1 MELRKE
7 DLIGQM
13 SKNVKE
19 TIQGKLQDS
28 GLTEMQRGMV
38 AVWMNEMYEL
48 GKKHQEA
55 IAILEGSNAG
65 MIANIGKIV
74 QRAAGMM

>member
-13 SKNVKE
+13 SKNVEE
-19 TIQGKLQDS
+19 TIQSRLQDS
-28 GLTEMQRGMV
+28 NLTEMQRGMV
-38 AVWMNEMYEL
+38 AVWMKEMYEL

-55 IAILEGSNAG
+55 ITVLGGSDAG

-74 QRAAGMM
+74 QRAAGMV

>member
-19 TIQGKLQDS
+19 TIQGKLQNSD
-28 GLTEMQRGMV
+28 LTDMQRGMV
-38 AVWMNEMYEL
+38 AVWMQEMYEL
-48 GKKHQEA
+48 GKEHQGT
-55 IAILEGSNAG
+55 IMMIEGSG
-65 MIANIGKIV
+65 DDIISTFGKIV
-74 QRAAGMM
+74 ERASGMI

>member
-7 DLIGQM
+7 DIINQM
-13 SKNVKE
+13 SKNVE
-19 TIQGKLQDS
+19 ATIQSKLQNS
-28 GLTEMQRGMV
+28 SLTEVQRGMV
-38 AVWMNEMYEL
+38 AVWMKEMYEL

-55 IAILEGSNAG
+55 ITVLEGSDAD

-74 QRAAGMM
+74 QRAAGMI

>member
-13 SKNVKE
+13 GKNVEE
-19 TIQGKLQDS
+19 TIQRRLQNS
-28 GLTEMQRGMV
+28 SLTEMQRGMV
-38 AVWMNEMYEL
+38 AVWMQEMYEL

-55 IAILEGSNAG
+55 ITVLEGSDAG

-74 QRAAGMM
+74 QRVAGMM

>member
-13 SKNVKE
+13 EKNVEE
-19 TIQGKLQDS
+19 TIQSKLQNS
-28 GLTEMQRGMV
+28 SLTEMQRGMIS
-38 AVWMNEMYEL
+38 VWLHEMYEL

-55 IAILEGSNAG
+55 ITVLEGSDAG
-65 MIANIGKIV
+65 MIA
-74 QRAAGMM
+74 QRG